1 MVKAK
6 YRNVISRN
14 VTGLRRLVLDV
25 LKPHEPS
32 NVLLALKLSEVENVD
47 GVNLT
52 LMEMDQN
59 TETLK
64 ITIVGNNMDFE
75 KIKKVIEELGA
86 VIHSVDEI
94 VAGKIMVEKVKTE
107 QD

>member
-1 MVKAK
+1 M
-6 YRNVISRN
+6 
-14 VTGLRRLVLDV
+14 TGLRRLVLDV

-75 KIKKVIEELGA
+75 KIKKVIEELGG

-94 VAGKIMVEKVKTE
+94 VAGKVIVEKVKTE

>member
-75 KIKKVIEELGA
+75 KIKKVIEELGG

-94 VAGKIMVEKVKTE
+94 VAGKVIVEKVKTE

>member
-1 MVKAK
+1 VA
-6 YRNVISRN
+6 
-14 VTGLRRLVLDV
+14 GLRRLVLDV

-32 NVLLALKLSEVENVD
+32 NVLLAVKLSEIENVE
-47 GVNLT
+47 GVNL
-52 LMEMDQN
+52 LLREMDQN

-64 ITIVGNNMDFE
+64 ITIVGDNLDFD
-75 KIKKVIEELGA
+75 KIRKILEEFGA

-94 VAGKIMVEKVKTE
+94 VAGRKIVESARTE

>member
-1 MVKAK
+1 VA
-6 YRNVISRN
+6 
-14 VTGLRRLVLDV
+14 GLRRLVLDV

-32 NVLLALKLSEVENVD
+32 NVLLAMKLSELENVE
-47 GVNLT
+47 GVNLI
-52 LMEMDQN
+52 LKEMDRE

-64 ITIVGNNMDFE
+64 VTIVGDNLNYDMIRKVLEDF
-75 KIKKVIEELGA
+75 GA

-94 VAGKIMVEKVKTE
+94 VAGKKIVESVKTE